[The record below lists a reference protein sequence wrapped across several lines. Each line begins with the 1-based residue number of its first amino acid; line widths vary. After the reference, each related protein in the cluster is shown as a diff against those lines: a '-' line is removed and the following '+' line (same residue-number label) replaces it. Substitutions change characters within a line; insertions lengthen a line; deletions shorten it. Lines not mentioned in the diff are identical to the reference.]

1 MGVRS
6 LEYTIDSLKE
16 MSPVQLKQ
24 LLSDNKISFRDIAEK
39 MELSPGAV
47 SDVINNK
54 YKGSKITTEK
64 VYVQIAKMLSRR
76 EDLTEIYANPDM
88 FLRLINIGIKHKNFN
103 NDETAQL
110 ISIANKI
117 NKFIEHQS
125 R

>member
-1 MGVRS
+1 MKT
-6 LEYTIDSLKE
+6 ETLKAMKPE
-16 MSPVQLKQ
+16 DIKKVLAKK
-24 LLSDNKISFRDIAEK
+24 NISIRDIADK
-39 MELSPGAV
+39 ISITHPVV

-54 YKGSKITTEK
+54 YKGSEHTKEK
-64 VYVQIAKMLSRR
+64 VYVQIAKMLECR
-76 EDLTEIYANPDM
+76 EDLSDDIYDNASM
-88 FLRLINIGIKHKNFN
+88 FYRLINIGIKHKNFN